1 MKLSRENL
9 KQGAVIQLQASLSSG
24 CLRKVSYS
32 PVYCVHSAF
41 IFSCLLEA
49 FVMGFFCQ
57 FSMEGQTQDL
67 CAVEFSATQV
77 VMRML
82 PVLGVSEPQVSQEL
96 ETTVIMEVQDFG
108 SSSNLAV
115 SSRYYSCNILSSV
128 FL

>member
-49 FVMGFFCQ
+49 FVMGFFANSQ
-57 FSMEGQTQDL
+57 WKGKPKTSVLLSF
-67 CAVEFSATQV
+67 
-77 VMRML
+77 L
-82 PVLGVSEPQVSQEL
+82 PHKW
-96 ETTVIMEVQDFG
+96 
-108 SSSNLAV
+108 
-115 SSRYYSCNILSSV
+115 
-128 FL
+128 